1 MSAFARFCKYG
12 NGYQLYI
19 SAGTGNLTKDYKYV
33 TIKANKQYVIVYPQ
47 KSWVFGA
54 KEVRA
59 KTKTCAAR
67 TIHCDTLFTERL
79 VPIDIIGKRLKLK
92 KMKTDNGYALVVC
105 LHEEVA

>member
-1 MSAFARFCKYG
+1 MGFWGKGS
-12 NGYQLYI
+12 Q
-19 SAGTGNLTKDYKYV
+19 SKDK
-33 TIKANKQYVIVYPQ
+33 N
-47 KSWVFGA
+47 F
-54 KEVRA
+54 
-59 KTKTCAAR
+59 AAR